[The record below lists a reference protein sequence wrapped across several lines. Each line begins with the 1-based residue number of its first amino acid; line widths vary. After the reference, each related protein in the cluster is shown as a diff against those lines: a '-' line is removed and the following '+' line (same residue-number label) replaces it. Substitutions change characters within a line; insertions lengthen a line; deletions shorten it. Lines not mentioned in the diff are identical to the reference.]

1 MNDPNDASSLKS
13 TGGLARILNATRYSF
28 AGLRHA
34 FTHEAAFR
42 QELMLVVPSL
52 IACWFLPV
60 TTAEKL
66 VLCGAGFAVLVVEIL
81 NSAIEA
87 AIDRVSTERHPLA
100 GRAKDLGS
108 AAVMLT
114 LTFAGIAWLVIAGP
128 LAWAW
133 LTKM

>member
-13 TGGLARILNATRYSF
+13 SGGFARIRNATRYSL

-42 QELMLVVPSL
+42 QELVLVLPSL
-52 IACWFLPV
+52 ILCWFLPV
-60 TTAEKL
+60 SIAEKL
-66 VLCGAGFAVLVVEIL
+66 LLCGAAIAVLVVEIL

-114 LTFAGIAWLVIAGP
+114 LSFAGIAWLVIAGP
-128 LAWAW
+128 IAWAW
-133 LTKM
+133 LMRT

>member
-1 MNDPNDASSLKS
+1 MSDPDDASSLKS
-13 TGGLARILNATRYSF
+13 TGGFGRIAKATRYSL
-28 AGLRHA
+28 AGLHHA

-42 QELMLVVPSL
+42 QELMVVLPSLVV
-52 IACWFLPV
+52 CWFLPI

-114 LTFAGIAWLVIAGP
+114 LSFAGLAWLVIASP
-128 LAWAW
+128 LVWTWIAK
-133 LTKM
+133 L